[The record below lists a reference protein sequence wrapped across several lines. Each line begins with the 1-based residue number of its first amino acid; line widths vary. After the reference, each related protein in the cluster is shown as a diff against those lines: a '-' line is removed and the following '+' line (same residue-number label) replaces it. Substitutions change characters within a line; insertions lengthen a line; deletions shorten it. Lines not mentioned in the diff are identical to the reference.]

1 MQLEVLASGYG
12 LIEGP
17 RVDDQNRLHF
27 SDVPGG
33 GVYRRSPDGKIE
45 TVIPKRRGVGGIC
58 FNQGGGLVV
67 SGRSVVLF
75 DEKTGQSRELFA
87 EWEGKKLGGLN
98 DLQPDRRGSVYVGA
112 LNFDPLASTIKPVPG
127 PLFRI
132 DPPGVATK
140 VWDGIELTNGMGFS
154 PDGKLLYHCDSLSD
168 AVWVYDVA
176 ADQSLK
182 DRRVFAKLPEGSPD
196 GMAVDVEGGVWVAV
210 VYAGGAV
217 MRFKPNGTLEEKMAV
232 PAKMVTSLTF
242 GGPDLQDLYIVTADN
257 TANPDLK
264 GTIFRTRSDVP
275 GLSVPKARF

>member
-27 SDVPGG
+27 SDVQSG

-87 EWEGKKLGGLN
+87 EWEGKKLGGFN
-98 DLQPDRRGSVYVGA
+98 DLQPDQRGSVYVGA
-112 LNFDPLASTIKPVPG
+112 LNFDPLDSTPKPLPG

-154 PDGKLLYHCDSLSD
+154 PDGKLLYHCDSLSN

-176 ADQSLK
+176 AGQSLK

-196 GMAVDVEGGVWVAV
+196 GMAVDAEGGVWVAV

-217 MRFKPNGTLEEKMAV
+217 MRFKPNGALEEKVAV
-232 PAKMVTSLTF
+232 PAKMITSLTF

-257 TANPDLK
+257 TANPELK
-264 GTIFRTRSDVP
+264 GTIFRTRSDIP
-275 GLSVPKARF
+275 GLAVPKARF